1 MTIENENVPVTVEE
15 IQALRNEILRMHETL
30 AKDVIGHAHLVK
42 KVVDIFVDKGLDR
55 LWVERLLAPLVGSS
69 FEEDEVMLVAYLIEE
84 LDALLKVEDE
94 SSKLDKKVHILVG
107 GTGIGKTSLVGKL
120 GARYT
125 YFLDEVY
132 SVAFFNFDRQKVGAV
147 EQLEHYSDA
156 MDIPIIG
163 LEDFID
169 NKYDVILIDTA
180 GNMGN
185 NFSELE
191 ELIDIIE
198 RNTSYKV
205 EISLVLSATSKAR
218 DLEKILHTFE
228 SFPLQSFVFTKLDE
242 TDDLSDMINFLIK
255 HEKPISYLSIGQA
268 IPEDLM
274 VATKEYLLN
283 QFMNKEN
290 NE

>member
-30 AKDVIGHAHLVK
+30 AKDVIGHSQLVK
-42 KVVDIFVDKGLDR
+42 KVVDLFVDKGLDR
-55 LWVERLLAPLVGSS
+55 LWVEKLLAPLVGSS
-69 FEEDEVMLVAYLIEE
+69 FEEDEVMLVAYLLEE
-84 LDALLKVEDE
+84 LDSLLKVEDE
-94 SSKLDKKVHILVG
+94 PAKLDRKVHIMMG
-107 GTGIGKTSLVGKL
+107 GTGIGKTSLIGKL

-125 YFLDEVY
+125 YLLEEDY

-163 LEDFID
+163 LEDFVD
-169 NKYDVILIDTA
+169 NEYDVILIDTA
-180 GNMGN
+180 GNMGD

-198 RNTSYKV
+198 RSTSYKV
-205 EISLVLSATSKAR
+205 ELSLVLSATSKRR
-218 DLEKILHTFE
+218 DLESILNIFKVFPIH
-228 SFPLQSFVFTKLDE
+228 SFIFTKLDE
-242 TDDLSDMINFLIK
+242 TYDLSDMINFLIK
-255 HEKPISYLSIGQA
+255 HENPVSYLSIGQA

-283 QFMNKEN
+283 QFMNEEN
-290 NE
+290 SE